1 MKRYIKTPLKYALP
15 LLFIG
20 ALVLVS
26 ISGCTS
32 PTSSNQAA
40 NNTSQAASTTAN
52 ATTSASTSASVSP
65 SVTPSAD
72 VYQVVVSGPTDSQ
85 YGAMW
90 TATVYKNGVVI
101 PCDQLTGQVSWYI
114 NGQPSIGGT
123 FGGSQCTMTHDAN
136 GLAGSPFQRTN
147 TITATYQGVTSS
159 PVYYTDMEIGQPATA
174 TPTPAPVTAQVLIL
188 SKPADVAAGST
199 VTIQFQVFNSVTTAG
214 MPGVTVLI
222 DGAVNTQV
230 ITGANGEGSISLIA
244 PQGLAG
250 ASLPVS
256 LQLCSAPTTANT
268 VGSCMGAD
276 FTVITPPVGNATA

>member
-1 MKRYIKTPLKYALP
+1 MTQKLIAL
-15 LLFIG
+15 I
-20 ALVLVS
+20 VLVMVVLLS
-26 ISGCTS
+26 VAGCTS
-32 PTSSNQAA
+32 PTSSYQAA

-85 YGAMW
+85 YGSMW

-159 PVYYTDMEIGQPATA
+159 PVLYGYGDWTASNSNAYARTSNCSSIDFEQASRCSSRFYSDYTIP
-174 TPTPAPVTAQVLIL
+174 
-188 SKPADVAAGST
+188 
-199 VTIQFQVFNSVTTAG
+199 SV
-214 MPGVTVLI
+214 
-222 DGAVNTQV
+222 
-230 ITGANGEGSISLIA
+230 
-244 PQGLAG
+244 
-250 ASLPVS
+250 
-256 LQLCSAPTTANT
+256 
-268 VGSCMGAD
+268 
-276 FTVITPPVGNATA
+276 